1 MLLLRFSRL
10 RKMVWHIPPVAL
22 LARRSSLVVIFRCT
36 ARNRKATRLC
46 MSKTVGRLPSCQL
59 RQDCQTLLDCLCWNV
74 GTMPEP
80 PSPEFGAPSTL
91 RVEAVTEA
99 TIEDWRHVHN
109 VVIPS
114 SPLTTE
120 EVRERLSRFMLTV
133 AYVGDRLTGCVTVR
147 PPDEKGSV
155 VVIVRILPEY
165 RQHGYGGRLYL
176 EAMKVARDLGGALLE
191 TIVLASNL
199 DGMRFALSHGF
210 VEVSRYR
217 LPESEEPFVT
227 LRLM

>member
-1 MLLLRFSRL
+1 
-10 RKMVWHIPPVAL
+10 
-22 LARRSSLVVIFRCT
+22 
-36 ARNRKATRLC
+36 
-46 MSKTVGRLPSCQL
+46 
-59 RQDCQTLLDCLCWNV
+59 
-74 GTMPEP
+74 
-80 PSPEFGAPSTL
+80 
-91 RVEAVTEA
+91 
-99 TIEDWRHVHN
+99 
-109 VVIPS
+109 
-114 SPLTTE
+114 
-120 EVRERLSRFMLTV
+120 MLTV

-176 EAMKVARDLGGALLE
+176 EAMKVARDLGGAALE